1 MVKLTFAQLEEQGKQ
16 ILSKQSLSK
25 VYGKGGAKRPI
36 FDLPGPSP
44 VYHEDEIE

>member
-1 MVKLTFAQLEEQGKQ
+1 MVKLTFAQLEKQEKQ

-36 FDLPGPSP
+36 FEVPGPSP
-44 VYHEDEIE
+44 LYNYL